1 MNYKL
6 MDCISDVVSRMIL
19 LSFHVSHPSKI
30 VRSTALL
37 LPWLWLHA
45 SSPAGEESPGGCLA
59 WPRRHTP
66 WEHRPVV
73 PGHTAP
79 SAGTTCSGLRRAGVA
94 RSLPGGSTATS
105 PPCAPGS
112 RRLASR
118 AWPDSL
124 TPPSRDGRPRQAS
137 TSPRRSRRASA
148 TGPAPAALVQPA
160 GRSSSA
166 ALRAPPTPR
175 RSVTRQ
181 DDAHGQPGPGAL
193 HAWPTPA
200 PATRPGPRN
209 KRPGGSQ
216 GRRQR
221 RPASATVGRR
231 RFGRGRAGPPRP
243 RRPTRRGSPGPPGPS
258 ASAPAAPQGPPG
270 WRVASPPPARLWAA
284 WGTRAIPALL
294 GVSAAAP
301 AAVAHA
307 PTAPAAGACHA
318 APQPCRAA
326 GAHAARRGGART
338 PGPLGSR
345 VHSPR
350 TFLAVAHSAGLR
362 GDGVG
367 DARRRQH
374 QGPAARVA
382 CSCGRAD
389 VDHPF
394 ALHRGPVDLRG
405 ISDEPLM
412 PKAGKD

>member
-1 MNYKL
+1 MSFHVCSEVVSRIPLMSFHVCSEMVSRIYSLPFTSRLSAASSMNYKL

-45 SSPAGEESPGGCLA
+45 SSPAGEESPGGGLA

-209 KRPGGSQ
+209 NARVAARVAASGV
-216 GRRQR
+216 
-221 RPASATVGRR
+221 RPAPRSVAVVLVAAAQGPHAPDVQRGGGRQ
-231 RFGRGRAGPPRP
+231 GPPVQVPPPRP
-243 RRPTRRGSPGPPGPS
+243 RHRAPLVGAWPLRPQRVSGQRGARGPS
-258 ASAPAAPQGPPG
+258 QRCWAFLQQRPQRLPTPRRLLRLEHATRHHSRAVPRVLTPHAGVVRAHRAP
-270 WRVASPPPARLWAA
+270 
-284 WGTRAIPALL
+284 
-294 GVSAAAP
+294 
-301 AAVAHA
+301 
-307 PTAPAAGACHA
+307 
-318 APQPCRAA
+318 
-326 GAHAARRGGART
+326 
-338 PGPLGSR
+338 
-345 VHSPR
+345 
-350 TFLAVAHSAGLR
+350 
-362 GDGVG
+362 
-367 DARRRQH
+367 
-374 QGPAARVA
+374 
-382 CSCGRAD
+382 
-389 VDHPF
+389 
-394 ALHRGPVDLRG
+394 
-405 ISDEPLM
+405 
-412 PKAGKD
+412 